1 MEVENMFDFFDMLDL
16 YEDREPFLI
25 SEEEWEATMDSRNLW
40 GFGENEG
47 KLC

>member
-1 MEVENMFDFFDMLDL
+1 MFDFFDMLDL

-40 GFGENEG
+40 GVWG
-47 KLC
+47 K